1 MSSGGHRDDPTGLS
15 KPASV
20 DLTAWLAGWG
30 RVLRIDETTLTAA
43 EVIKPDT
50 QGPVA
55 LNPMEIR
62 TFLVT
67 LQPH

>member
-1 MSSGGHRDDPTGLS
+1 M
-15 KPASV
+15 

-30 RVLRIDETTLTAA
+30 RALRIDETTLTAA
-43 EVIKPDT
+43 EVIKADM